1 MQRGDAA
8 GLVAE
13 GKTVTAGR
21 FDSSKVL
28 PQKGLKEKDKIT
40 KLPGQPAA
48 GVDFEQYSGYV
59 TVDEKAGRALFYYL
73 VEAPDAAK
81 RPLLVWFNGGPGC
94 SSLGIGALEEIGPF
108 RVMSDGKTLFSN
120 PFAWN
125 RVANVLFLESPAGV
139 GFSYSNTTSD
149 YDSNGDTQ
157 TAEDAYVFL
166 VNWLERFPEYKHRDL
181 FLAGESYAGHFAPQ
195 LAHAILRY
203 NNQLPHGIV
212 INLKGI
218 AIGNAAINDL
228 TDNKGMLDFFWT
240 HALISDENHREIE
253 QNCDFNVAEGIKN
266 PKCDAAI
273 EKAKLVMTQID
284 IYNIYGPLCYNTS
297 LVDPPKKSSVKSS
310 DPCIDYYV
318 FEYLNNPAV
327 QKALHAISAGPDHP
341 WMICNDFSWED
352 TVPSVLPALKELTAN
367 GIQVLVYSGDVDG
380 RVPVTSSRY
389 SVNALKLPVKTPW
402 HPWLVAQQAAGYVEV
417 YEGNLT
423 LVTVRGGGHQ
433 VPSSQPHRALVL
445 IKYFLQGEPL
455 PPYPLLQS

>member
-1 MQRGDAA
+1 MRRQGGAQPSHAEGRRR

-81 RPLLVWFNGGPGC
+81 RPLLVGSMEVRPGC

-149 YDSNGDTQ
+149 YDRNGDTQ

-166 VNWLERFPEYKHRDL
+166 VNWLE
-181 FLAGESYAGHFAPQ
+181 SYAGHFAPQ

-203 NNQLPHGIV
+203 NTQLPHGIV

-253 QNCDFNVAEGIKN
+253 QNCDFNV
-266 PKCDAAI
+266 
-273 EKAKLVMTQID
+273 T
-284 IYNIYGPLCYNTS
+284 
-297 LVDPPKKSSVKSS
+297 SS

-341 WMICNDFSWED
+341 WMICN
-352 TVPSVLPALKELTAN
+352 
-367 GIQVLVYSGDVDG
+367 GDVDG
-380 RVPVTSSRY
+380 RVPVSSSRY

-402 HPWLVAQQAAGYVEV
+402 HPWVVAQQAAGYVEV

-423 LVTVRGGGHQ
+423 LVTVRGAGHQ

-445 IKYFLQGEPL
+445 IKYFLQGKPL